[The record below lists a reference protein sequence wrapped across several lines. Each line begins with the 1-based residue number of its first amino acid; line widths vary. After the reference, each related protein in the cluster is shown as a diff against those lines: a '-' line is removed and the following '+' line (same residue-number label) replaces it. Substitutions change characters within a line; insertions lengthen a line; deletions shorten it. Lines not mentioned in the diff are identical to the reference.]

1 MDSFTSEKKSNS
13 ELDMQALQ
21 GISHLE
27 AQLKF
32 KEQEYMELKK
42 ELESQGLRHK
52 QYVKELKEE
61 LTIYRERVM
70 KQSKADAQLEIYKSK
85 IDEFEELRQ
94 RVNELET
101 LKTTLEMENK
111 AYLAQLNEFEK
122 YQDTIDFLKKE
133 ITRTKEEKH
142 LQELQFDKQKNDF
155 KDLQSQYTKL
165 EKKYKIV
172 EEKY

>member
-70 KQSKADAQLEIYKSK
+70 KQSKADAQLEIYKNK

-94 RVNELET
+94 RVKELET

-111 AYLAQLNEFEK
+111 AYIAQLNEFEK

-155 KDLQSQYTKL
+155 KDLQQQYTKL

>member
-1 MDSFTSEKKSNS
+1 
-13 ELDMQALQ
+13 
-21 GISHLE
+21 
-27 AQLKF
+27 
-32 KEQEYMELKK
+32 
-42 ELESQGLRHK
+42 
-52 QYVKELKEE
+52 
-61 LTIYRERVM
+61 
-70 KQSKADAQLEIYKSK
+70 
-85 IDEFEELRQ
+85 
-94 RVNELET
+94 
-101 LKTTLEMENK
+101 MENK

-142 LQELQFDKQKNDF
+142 LQELQFDKKKNDF

>member
-1 MDSFTSEKKSNS
+1 
-13 ELDMQALQ
+13 
-21 GISHLE
+21 
-27 AQLKF
+27 
-32 KEQEYMELKK
+32 
-42 ELESQGLRHK
+42 
-52 QYVKELKEE
+52 
-61 LTIYRERVM
+61 
-70 KQSKADAQLEIYKSK
+70 
-85 IDEFEELRQ
+85 
-94 RVNELET
+94 
-101 LKTTLEMENK
+101 MENK

-155 KDLQSQYTKL
+155 KDLQQQYTKL

>member
-1 MDSFTSEKKSNS
+1 
-13 ELDMQALQ
+13 
-21 GISHLE
+21 
-27 AQLKF
+27 
-32 KEQEYMELKK
+32 
-42 ELESQGLRHK
+42 
-52 QYVKELKEE
+52 
-61 LTIYRERVM
+61 
-70 KQSKADAQLEIYKSK
+70 
-85 IDEFEELRQ
+85 
-94 RVNELET
+94 
-101 LKTTLEMENK
+101 MENK